1 MLSSLLAKYLA
12 NHLSKNVL
20 TNVFPKFEFLILLH
34 IYPLKTKTKTKSS
47 CNCGVTHQVD
57 LKVLLTSKQ
66 TFWFS
71 IKSLRKT
78 QL

>member
-34 IYPLKTKTKTKSS
+34 IYPLKTKTKSS

-71 IKSLRKT
+71 IKSLPKT